1 MFNKVIIN
9 LLALIYTVGLDYI
22 YLKLIGMRIFQQFLG
37 DLLRKNIL
45 LAPGIMVWVLIVL
58 GSYVFVYD
66 HAIKNIFQALLYGA
80 FYGLVLYGVYELT
93 NYSILSAWNSKIVLI
108 DLLWGVILNMLI
120 ALFWHFVGGNGFL
133 KIISKN

>member
-22 YLKLIGMRIFQQFLG
+22 YLKFIGMRIFQQFLG

-66 HAIKNIFQALLYGA
+66 YAIKNIFQALLYGA

-120 ALFWHFVGGNGFL
+120 ALFWHFVGGNGFF
-133 KIISKN
+133 KKF

>member
-22 YLKLIGMRIFQQFLG
+22 YLKFIGMRIFQQFLG

-66 HAIKNIFQALLYGA
+66 YAIKNIFQALLYGA